1 MEVNEVVIVIIGGT
15 LIMLVL
21 MIFIISFFFI
31 HARRQQAYKL
41 EKASMESQFNEE
53 ILTARNEVQ
62 EYTMKQIAREIH
74 DNVGQ
79 LLSLVKIQLNNIE
92 DENPGIRRV
101 SDSRNYLNQA
111 LGDLRA
117 LSKTLNGDNI
127 LNAGLSEAIDFELK
141 RVEKTGYLETEFVNK
156 VPNFKLPSKT
166 EIIVFRMFQEILQ
179 NVMKHANAKKF
190 SVSLDEQAEVYT
202 LGLADDGDGFE
213 IDQKLT
219 SRSMHSGSGLANLQH
234 RASLLGG
241 KIQFESDLN
250 HGTMIT
256 LTIPKYHYKYD
267 EGSLS

>member
-21 MIFIISFFFI
+21 VIFIISFFFI

-41 EKASMESQFNEE
+41 EKAAMASQFNEE

-74 DNVGQ
+74 DNIGQ

-92 DENPGIRRV
+92 DEHPDIPRV
-101 SDSRNYLNQA
+101 KDSRTYLNQA

-117 LSKTLNGDNI
+117 LSKTLNGENI
-127 LNAGLSEAIDFELK
+127 LNAGLSDAIAFELE
-141 RVEKTGYLETEFVNK
+141 RVAKTGYLETDFQNHTT
-156 VPNFKLPSKT
+156 NLTLPPKT
-166 EIIVFRMFQEILQ
+166 EIIVFRMFQEVLQ

-190 SVSLDEQAEVYT
+190 TVNLQEQQEVYT
-202 LGLADDGDGFE
+202 LVLADDGDGFE
-213 IDQKLT
+213 IDQKLST
-219 SRSMHSGSGLANLQH
+219 KGMNSGSGLANLKH
-234 RASLLGG
+234 RAGLLGG
-241 KIQFESDLN
+241 DIQFKSDGSQ
-250 HGTMIT
+250 GTMIT

-267 EGSLS
+267 EGSTS